1 MVGHSDFHIDIAVV
15 DPYNPEKYLMGILL
29 DGEGYRQT
37 SNTRDREVA
46 QIGVLMNLGWVLH
59 RIWTIDWWDNRE
71 RELKK
76 LVALLEKLK
85 AESRKKH
92 EAEIGSEKEKAAAVA
107 KREAEARALKAEL
120 EKQAAEVIA
129 DDDST
134 LIRHFKQRMVG
145 DLFNVLVLH
154 HGKELILVHER
165 NRLSCGQKLRK
176 HFHNGH
182 ILALL
187 SKPQSSF
194 TSDKSAA
201 DHDNLLSNFLS
212 FKD

>member
-1 MVGHSDFHIDIAVV
+1 MDSNAYRWSVI
-15 DPYNPEKYLMGILL
+15 LMGILL

-92 EAEIGSEKEKAAAVA
+92 EAEIGSEKEKAAAEA
-107 KREAEARALKAEL
+107 KREAEERALKAEL
-120 EKQAAEVIA
+120 EEEYEDFDVLLYEGGQPHYQY
-129 DDDST
+129 
-134 LIRHFKQRMVG
+134 LISI
-145 DLFNVLVLH
+145 
-154 HGKELILVHER
+154 E
-165 NRLSCGQKLRK
+165 
-176 HFHNGH
+176 
-182 ILALL
+182 
-187 SKPQSSF
+187 
-194 TSDKSAA
+194 
-201 DHDNLLSNFLS
+201 
-212 FKD
+212 